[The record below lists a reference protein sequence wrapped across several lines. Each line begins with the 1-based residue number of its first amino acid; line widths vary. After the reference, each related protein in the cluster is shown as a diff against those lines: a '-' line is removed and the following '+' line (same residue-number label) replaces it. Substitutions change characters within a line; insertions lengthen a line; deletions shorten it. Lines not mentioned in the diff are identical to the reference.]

1 MIEIKATKAKES
13 AVPSYATYA
22 LEEPGKASRG
32 PMLLALF
39 LTGLAVY
46 LKSVFPTWGSPG
58 PQPSDDEPNEANHPA
73 DPEQSLSPT
82 VGDIAVQDTETP
94 PSDGND
100 EVKDAPGGSSGGKLV
115 QLQSWPMFDFA
126 VSPELNLI
134 DLAQSMIRRTTGVG
148 SGAFLNAANDNS
160 WSSAGGDSPPVNSWS
175 SAGGDSP
182 PVNSWSSAGGDSP
195 PVNSWSSARR
205 RRPTCQFRQW
215 RR

>member
-22 LEEPGKASRG
+22 LEESGKASRG

-46 LKSVFPTWGSPG
+46 LKSVFPTWGSLG
-58 PQPSDDEPNEANHPA
+58 PQPSDDEPNGANHPA

-82 VGDIAVQDTETP
+82 VRDIAVQDTETP

-115 QLQSWPMFDFA
+115 QLQS
-126 VSPELNLI
+126 SPCSIL
-134 DLAQSMIRRTTGVG
+134 
-148 SGAFLNAANDNS
+148 
-160 WSSAGGDSPPVNSWS
+160 
-175 SAGGDSP
+175 
-182 PVNSWSSAGGDSP
+182 
-195 PVNSWSSARR
+195 
-205 RRPTCQFRQW
+205 QFHRS
-215 RR
+215 